1 MLPTLHLSPPGSAA
15 FGISTL
21 IYGRRGHRLRECN
34 ELLAHGPLQ
43 SMGTE
48 AGRQARWA
56 YFARV
61 WQVDAQWRGPL
72 LESLRGHIGLR
83 DLRPPP
89 RSGQPALLW
98 CDGTAEGQLL
108 LRAVCALWPGT
119 PLWVADASCLPDVAA
134 PLGALG
140 PQDLARLEALAQPL
154 PRKRQ
159 ADLSA
164 QWKALTYSNALLRV
178 LQGGQPVGVPES
190 IFDAELLALC
200 SPVAQLAGRV
210 AGAHQA
216 GAAQSCSDAFLYYR
230 LQYLAGQGRLHLDA
244 SHSNPADW
252 QVRSPVGQG
261 CALPV

>member
-34 ELLAHGPLQ
+34 ELLSHGPLQ
-43 SMGTE
+43 QLGTE
-48 AGRQARWA
+48 AGRQLRFD

-83 DLRPPP
+83 DLRPLP
-89 RSGQPALLW
+89 RGGVPALLW
-98 CDGTAEGQLL
+98 CDATVEGQLL
-108 LRAVCALWPGT
+108 LRAVCALWPAT
-119 PLWVADASCLPDVAA
+119 PLWVADASLLPELSA
-134 PLGALG
+134 PLGALA
-140 PQDLARLEALAQPL
+140 PQDFAHLEALAQPL

-159 ADLSA
+159 ADLAA
-164 QWKALTYSNALLRV
+164 QWKALSYSNTVLRV
-178 LQGGQPVGVPES
+178 LHDGQPVGVPES
-190 IFDAELLALC
+190 FFDADLLALC

-216 GAAQSCSDAFLYYR
+216 GADQSCSDAFLYYR
-230 LQYLAGQGRLHLDA
+230 LKVLAGQGRLHLDT
-244 SHSNPADW
+244 SHPNPAYW

-261 CALPV
+261 CAMPV